1 MSELTPELAEAA
13 MREALATLFER
24 MDTAARL
31 GVDVGALMG
40 EIARHAIEAAE
51 QAGET
56 VSPLAKMMF
65 G

>member
-1 MSELTPELAEAA
+1 
-13 MREALATLFER
+13 MREALADLFEK
-24 MDTAARL
+24 MDAAARL